1 MSASVVP
8 ILVAHLALT
17 ALPGAAAALLGAR
30 AGLRQVPLL
39 LAIALAAS
47 GTVALLSF
55 WAYYAEPLAG
65 ETLTWLVLLGS
76 VGTVAWSLYEGV
88 DRGLLRA
95 LATPLGLW
103 ALGAAF
109 LVFFGFLYGGTD
121 YALTTATTRFSGP
134 LPSDNRIPFYFA
146 EWFFEYGHDRAVPVF
161 PPEWLSSDRPPLQ
174 MGYVLSQ
181 RALDWGE
188 PELHYQVLGVVLQQL
203 WIVGL
208 WALLLAA
215 RVGRIARGLALITV
229 LLSDLAIVNGFFVW
243 PKLLPAA
250 FLLAAAALVATPLWP
265 RVRGDWRAA
274 ALLGALFALALL
286 GHGSSIFGVV
296 PLAAIAALRGLP
308 RPGWVAA
315 MLLAGAV
322 LLLPWLGYQRLADP
336 PGNRLAKW
344 MLGGSVQID
353 DRGAGEAIVDGYRDA
368 GIGGTLHNKGQNF
381 VTIAGGG
388 PAVDLA
394 ETAVDAAA
402 SGDLDVALREVRG
415 ISFLYLIPSLGLL
428 LLGPVAMAV
437 RRGRVR
443 SSPAEWRFALA
454 CFAIVALGCLAWALV
469 LFGNGPSRTVI
480 HVGSYL
486 IPVLALCGAAVGLRA
501 SFPRFAVWYLGANA
515 LLTLALYVPYLEPLL
530 PGSAFSPWTAL
541 AAAACLAGFAALA
554 FLATGYREEGGTRAA
569 GAQDQTA
576 APR

>member
-30 AGLRQVPLL
+30 AGLRSAPLL

-47 GTVALLSF
+47 GVVAILSF

-76 VGTVAWSLYEGV
+76 AGAIAWSLYEGV

-95 LATPLGLW
+95 LATPLALW

-109 LVFFGFLYGGTD
+109 LVFFGFLYGGTE

-181 RALDWGE
+181 RALGWGDA
-188 PELHYQVLGVVLQQL
+188 ELHYQVLGVVLQQL

-215 RVGRIARGLALITV
+215 RVGRVARGLALLTV

-265 RVRGDWRAA
+265 RVRGDWRAG

-296 PLAAIAALRGLP
+296 PLAAIAVLRGLP
-308 RPGWVAA
+308 RPGWAVA
-315 MLLAGAV
+315 MVLAGAV
-322 LLLPWLGYQRLADP
+322 LFVPWLGYQRLVDP
-336 PGNRLAKW
+336 PGDRLSKW
-344 MLGGSVQID
+344 MLGGAVEID
-353 DRGAGEAIVDGYRDA
+353 ERSTGEAIVDGYREA
-368 GIGGTLHNKGQNF
+368 GLGGALHNKGQNF

-394 ETAVDAAA
+394 ETAVEAAS

-428 LLGPVAMAV
+428 LLAPVAMLLGRNRA
-437 RRGRVR
+437 RG
-443 SSPAEWRFALA
+443 SPIEWRFALT

-469 LFGNGPSRTVI
+469 LFGNEPARTVI

-486 IPVLALCGAAVGLRA
+486 IPVLALAGAAAGLRA
-501 SFPRFAVWYLGANA
+501 VFPRFAVWYLGANA
-515 LLTLALYVPYLEPLL
+515 LLTLALYVPYLERLL
-530 PGSAFSPWTAL
+530 PGTELSPWAAL
-541 AAAACLAGFAALA
+541 AAATCLGGFAALA
-554 FLATGYREEGGTRAA
+554 FTAGDGGGDERVLEL
-569 GAQDQTA
+569 
-576 APR
+576 R

>member
-1 MSASVVP
+1 VP
-8 ILVAHLALT
+8 V
-17 ALPGAAAALLGAR
+17 
-30 AGLRQVPLL
+30 L

-47 GTVALLSF
+47 GVVALLSF
-55 WAYYAEPLAG
+55 WAYYADPLAG

-76 VGTVAWSLYEGV
+76 VAAIASSLHAGV

-146 EWFFEYGHDRAVPVF
+146 EWFFEYGHSREVPVF

-174 MGYVLSQ
+174 VGYVLSQ
-181 RALDWGE
+181 RALEWGE

-215 RVGRIARGLALITV
+215 RVGRVTRGLALLTV

-250 FLLAAAALVATPLWP
+250 FLLAAAALVATPVWP
-265 RVRGDWRAA
+265 RVRADWRAG
-274 ALLGALFALALL
+274 ALLGPLFALALL
-286 GHGSSIFGVV
+286 GHGSSVFGVV
-296 PLAAIAALRGLP
+296 PLAVVAALPGLP
-308 RPGWVAA
+308 RGRWVAA
-315 MLLAGAV
+315 MMLAGA
-322 LLLPWLGYQRLADP
+322 LLVVPWLGYQKLADP
-336 PGNRLAKW
+336 PGDRLAKW
-344 MLGGSVQID
+344 MLGGSVQVD
-353 DRGAGEAIVDGYRDA
+353 DRSTVEAVVDGYRDA
-368 GIGGTLHNKGQNF
+368 GFGGALHNKGQNL

-394 ETAVDAAA
+394 ERAVDAAS
-402 SGDLDVALREVRG
+402 SGDLDIALREVRG
-415 ISFLYLIPSLGLL
+415 ISFLYLVPSLGLL
-428 LLGPVAMAV
+428 LLGPAAMAV

-443 SSPAEWRFALA
+443 GSPAEWRFALT
-454 CFAIVALGCLAWALV
+454 CLAIAVLGCLVWALV
-469 LFGNGPSRTVI
+469 LFGNGPSRTVV
-480 HVGSYL
+480 HVGSYVV
-486 IPVLALCGAAVGLRA
+486 PVLALCGAAVGLRA
-501 SFPRFAVWYLGANA
+501 VLPRFAVWYLGANA
-515 LLTLALYVPYLEPLL
+515 LLTLALYVPFLEPIL
-530 PGSAFSPWTAL
+530 PETSFSPWTAI
-541 AAAACLAGFAALA
+541 AAAACLAAFVALA
-554 FLATGYREEGGTRAA
+554 LTAPGYSERAGTRSTLSAEI
-569 GAQDQTA
+569 GEQDQTA